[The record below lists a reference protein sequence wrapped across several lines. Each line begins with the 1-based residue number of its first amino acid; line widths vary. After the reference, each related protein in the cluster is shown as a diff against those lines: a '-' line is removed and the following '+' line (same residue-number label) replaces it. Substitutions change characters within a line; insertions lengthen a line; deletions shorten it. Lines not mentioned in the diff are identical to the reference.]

1 MQAWYGVVGAL
12 VWCAGLASAQSVDP
26 EQPVGRI
33 KTLTGQATVTT
44 ASQTS
49 PVSVGLPVYQGSVI
63 ATGKASS
70 LGVTFRD
77 GTVLALGAET
87 HLTVEDYLYNPNQN
101 QYAFGAQL
109 AKGTLN
115 YISGAIAKHRP
126 QAVQVKTPTAVIGV
140 RGTQFVVRA
149 EEVQ

>member
-1 MQAWYGVVGAL
+1 MKAWYGVVGVLA
-12 VWCAGLASAQSVDP
+12 WCAGLASAQSVDP

-44 ASQTS
+44 LSQKST
-49 PVSVGLPVYQGSVI
+49 VAVGLPVYQGSVI
-63 ATGKASS
+63 ETGKASS
-70 LGVTFRD
+70 LGLTFRD

-87 HLTVEDYLYNPNQN
+87 RLTVEDYLYNPNQN

-109 AKGTLN
+109 GKGTLN

-140 RGTQFVVRA
+140 RGTQFVVKA
-149 EEVQ
+149 EDAQ